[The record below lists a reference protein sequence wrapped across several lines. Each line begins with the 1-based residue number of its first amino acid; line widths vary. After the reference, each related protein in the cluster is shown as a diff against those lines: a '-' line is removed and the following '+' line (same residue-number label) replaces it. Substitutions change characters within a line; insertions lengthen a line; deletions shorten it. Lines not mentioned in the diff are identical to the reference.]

1 MNMFKRFASLMLLAL
16 VTACGGGGGDAGT
29 PGFGSGSGTGAGT
42 TPTTG
47 KASLLVSI
55 SATTVSSTAP
65 GIVTASVRDA
75 AGLAL
80 SGQVVNFSTVGG
92 LGSFN
97 VGTGL
102 TDSAGVA
109 TVKLSPASPS
119 SNGADLVVARSTVT
133 GGDVS
138 GTIGFQVSAVNAPV
152 IGTASL
158 VMSLSSTSV
167 TAAAPATVTA
177 TVKDAAG
184 NPLPNQVVKF
194 SSIDPIGSFNPS
206 SALTDASGSLS
217 VKLTPS
223 GLSTNGAAL
232 AVAVATV
239 SGVQLTST
247 AGFTATS
254 SGAIGAGSPSLAL
267 SLSSAIVTTA
277 VPVTAVAIV
286 RDGAGA
292 PVAGQV
298 VKFKTVDGLGSFTVS
313 SALTDATGTASSA
326 LTATAAGQSGADQV
340 IAATSVNGTAL
351 QASQGFQLTAT
362 SATISTFSSDKPILL
377 PYEQANLTVNVAGAP
392 AGTPVNLS
400 LSSTCVASG
409 RATLTPAS
417 STTTTGSAT
426 FTYRDAG
433 CGATNTTDSLQ
444 VSIAGTSAVRT
455 LSVGLTSPTVNS
467 ITFTSA
473 TPATIFL
480 KSSGLTETST
490 LIFTVVDTAG
500 NGLPN
505 QQVTLELLTAS
516 GGLTLDGGATP
527 VSKKTDSF
535 GRVNALINSGT
546 VPTPVRVRATLS
558 NGINSVSSDLAV
570 AVGLPSELNFS
581 LSQTSRNIE
590 GYDIDGTANAYSIIA
605 SDRLSNPVPVGTA
618 INFIAEGGQIEPIKN
633 TALVNGLA
641 RASANFVSA
650 SPRPLDG
657 RVTVLAYALGEESF
671 LDTNGNNIW
680 DAGVDTQ
687 FQDLGAVFLSRKY
700 LGTYFAATDQLI
712 PLSISGVGNAS
723 PCIAP
728 TSPLLNLTASIPTA
742 AGTTCDSNWGRAYV
756 RRAAETVLSTSVAR
770 PVWASGNLPQD
781 LYVLSS
787 RAPSRLPSPPP
798 AVGTADYKSLQ
809 CGKVTDAFDS
819 PIDLVV
825 RYTEGS
831 GAEEKEPYYRVG
843 GATTIYNMQE
853 VSGMSFLVADRNP
866 VRLNPVASGSVIEV
880 TTTGKVSATV
890 IGGSPVPSS
899 SEATFASIGLD
910 FGTTGRSGTV
920 NIKITSPSGLTTVV
934 SQSVSREAPAVG
946 DVACP

>member
-1 MNMFKRFASLMLLAL
+1 MNMLKRFTSMLLLVL

-29 PGFGSGSGTGAGT
+29 SAFGSGSGGTGV
-42 TPTTG
+42 TPATG

-65 GIVTASVRDA
+65 GTVTAAVRDS

-80 SGQVVNFSTVGG
+80 SGQVVSFSTLGG

-97 VGTGL
+97 VGTAL

-109 TVKLSPASPS
+109 TVQLSPASPS
-119 SNGADLVVARSTVT
+119 ANGADLVVARSAVA

-138 GTIGFQVSAVNAPV
+138 GTIGFQVNAVTVPV
-152 IGTASL
+152 IGTPSL
-158 VMSLSSTSV
+158 VITLSSTLV
-167 TAAAPATVTA
+167 TAANPVTAIA

-184 NPLPNQVVKF
+184 NPLANQVVKF
-194 SSIDPIGSFNPS
+194 SSVDAIGSFNPS
-206 SALTDASGSLS
+206 SALTDASGSVS

-223 GLSTNGAAL
+223 GLSVNGAAL

-239 SGVQLTST
+239 SGTQLTST

-254 SGAIGAGSPSLAL
+254 SGAPSAGSPSLAL
-267 SLSSAIVTTA
+267 SLSNTIVTTA
-277 VPVTAVAIV
+277 APVTAVAVV

-292 PVAGQV
+292 AVAGQV
-298 VKFKTVDGLGSFTVS
+298 VKFKTVDALGTFTVG

-326 LTATAAGQSGADQV
+326 LTAAAAGQSGADQV
-340 IAATSVNGTAL
+340 IVTTSVNGTAL
-351 QASQGFQLTAT
+351 QATQGFQLTAT
-362 SATISTFSSDKPILL
+362 SATISSFTSDKALLL
-377 PYEQANLTVNVAGAP
+377 PYEQANLSVVVAGAP
-392 AGTPVNLS
+392 SGTPVSLS
-400 LSSTCVASG
+400 LSSTCVATG
-409 RATLTPAS
+409 KATLTPAS
-417 STTTTGSAT
+417 VTTTTGSAS

-433 CGATNTTDSLQ
+433 CGASNTADALQASIVGTAATRSL
-444 VSIAGTSAVRT
+444 SLT
-455 LSVGLTSPTVNS
+455 LTPPTVNS

-473 TPATIFL
+473 TPSTIFL

-490 LIFTVVDTAG
+490 LVFTVVDTAG

-505 QQVTLELLTAS
+505 QLVTLELLTAS
-516 GGLTLDGGATP
+516 GGLTLDGGSSS
-527 VSKKTDSF
+527 VSKRTDSF

-605 SDRLSNPVPVGTA
+605 SDRLANPVPVGTA

-633 TALVNGLA
+633 TALANGLA
-641 RASANFVSA
+641 RATANFVSA

-671 LDTNGNNIW
+671 LDTNGNNVW
-680 DAGVDTQ
+680 DLGVDTQ
-687 FQDLGAVFLSRKY
+687 FQDLGAVFLSRKF
-700 LGTYFAATDQLI
+700 LGTYFPATDQLI

-723 PCIAP
+723 PCIPP
-728 TSPLLNLTASIPTA
+728 TSPLLSLNASIPTA
-742 AGTTCDSNWGRAYV
+742 AGSTCDSNWGRAYV

-770 PVWASGNLPQD
+770 PVWESGNLPAG
-781 LYVLSS
+781 LYADAGFSCPKLTESVSS
-787 RAPSRLPSPPP
+787 GSPQNLI
-798 AVGTADYKSLQ
+798 VGYAD
-809 CGKVTDAFDS
+809 GT
-819 PIDLVV
+819 
-825 RYTEGS
+825 
-831 GAEEKEPYYRVG
+831 GAEIRDQAYYTVG
-843 GATTIYNMQE
+843 GHNTIYNLGE
-853 VSGMSFLVADRNP
+853 VGSISFLVADRNP
-866 VRLNPVASGSVIEV
+866 VRLNPVAAGSVIAV
-880 TTTGKVSATV
+880 TTTGKVTATV
-890 IGGSPVPSS
+890 VGGSPVASS

-920 NIKITSPSGLTTVV
+920 NIKITSPSGLTTVIG
-934 SQSVSREAPAVG
+934 QSVSRDPAPG
-946 DVACP
+946 LGESPCP

>member
-1 MNMFKRFASLMLLAL
+1 MNTLKHYVSLVLLAL

-29 PGFGSGSGTGAGT
+29 TGFGSGNGSGNGGGAGT
-42 TPTTG
+42 TPATG

-55 SATTVSSTAP
+55 SSTTVSTTAP
-65 GIVTASVRDA
+65 GTVTAAVRDP

-80 SGQVVNFSTVGG
+80 SGQVVTFSTIGG

-97 VGTGL
+97 VGTAL

-119 SNGADLVVARSTVT
+119 SNGADLVVARSAVV

-138 GTIGFQVSAVNAPV
+138 GTIGFQVNAATAPV
-152 IGTASL
+152 VGAPSL
-158 VMSLSSTSV
+158 VIILSSTSV
-167 TAAAPATVTA
+167 TATAPVNVVA

-184 NPLPNQVVKF
+184 NPLANQVVKF
-194 SSIDPIGSFNPS
+194 SSVEPIGTFNPS
-206 SALTDASGSLS
+206 SALTDASGSVS

-223 GLSTNGAAL
+223 GLSVNGAAL

-254 SGAIGAGSPSLAL
+254 SGAIGAGSPSLSL
-267 SLSSAIVTTA
+267 SLSNSIVTTA
-277 VPVTAVAIV
+277 IPVNAVVTV

-292 PVAGQV
+292 AVAGQV
-298 VKFKTVDGLGSFTVS
+298 VKFKTVDGLGTFAVS
-313 SALTDATGTASSA
+313 SALTDATGAASASLSA
-326 LTATAAGQSGADQV
+326 AAAGQSGADQV
-340 IAATSVNGTAL
+340 VVTTTVNGTGL
-351 QASQGFQLTAT
+351 QAAQGFQLTAT
-362 SATISTFSSDKPILL
+362 NATVSAFISDKVVLL
-377 PYEQANLTVNVAGAP
+377 PYEQANLTVNVAGSLP
-392 AGTPVNLS
+392 GTPVNLS

-409 RATLTPAS
+409 KATLTPVT

-433 CGATNTTDSLQ
+433 CGATNTADAVQ
-444 VSIAGTSAVRT
+444 VSIVGTSVTRV
-455 LSVGLTSPTVNS
+455 LSLGLTAPTVNS

-473 TPATIFL
+473 TPTTIFL

-490 LIFTVVDTAG
+490 LVYTVVDTAG

-505 QQVTLELLTAS
+505 QTVTLELLTAA
-516 GGLTLDGGATP
+516 GGLNLDGGQLS

-535 GRVNALINSGT
+535 GRVSALINSGT
-546 VPTPVRVRATLS
+546 VPTPVRVKATLS
-558 NGINSVSSDLAV
+558 NGINSVSSGLAV

-581 LSQTSRNIE
+581 LSQAVLNIE
-590 GYDIDGTANAYSIIA
+590 GYDTDGIANVYSIIA

-650 SPRPLDG
+650 APRPLDG

-680 DAGVDTQ
+680 DVGIDTQ
-687 FQDLGAVFLSRKY
+687 FQDLGAVFLSRKF
-700 LGTYFAATDQLI
+700 LNTYFSATDQLI

-723 PCIAP
+723 PCVSP
-728 TSPLLNLTASIPTA
+728 TSALLTLDASIPSA
-742 AGTTCDSNWGRAYV
+742 ARSTCDSNWGRAYV
-756 RRAAETVLSTSVAR
+756 RRAAETVLSTSSSR
-770 PVWASGNLPQD
+770 PVWESGGLPPRLHVRAGFSCPKVVDIVSTGAPQNLI
-781 LYVLSS
+781 
-787 RAPSRLPSPPP
+787 
-798 AVGTADYKSLQ
+798 VGYAEGTGSEIRNKDYYQ
-809 CGKVTDAFDS
+809 V
-819 PIDLVV
+819 
-825 RYTEGS
+825 GS
-831 GAEEKEPYYRVG
+831 G
-843 GATTIYNMQE
+843 TIIYNMPDT
-853 VSGMSFLVADRNP
+853 GFISFLVADANP
-866 VRLNPVASGSVIEV
+866 VRLNPVAAGSVIEV
-880 TTTGKVSATV
+880 TTVGKVTATLV
-890 IGGSPVPSS
+890 GGSPVPSTA
-899 SEATFASIGLD
+899 EASLAGISYD

-920 NIKITSPSGLTTVV
+920 SIKIKSPSGLTTVV
-934 SQSVSREAPAVG
+934 SQSVSRDAPDLG
-946 DVACP
+946 DIICP